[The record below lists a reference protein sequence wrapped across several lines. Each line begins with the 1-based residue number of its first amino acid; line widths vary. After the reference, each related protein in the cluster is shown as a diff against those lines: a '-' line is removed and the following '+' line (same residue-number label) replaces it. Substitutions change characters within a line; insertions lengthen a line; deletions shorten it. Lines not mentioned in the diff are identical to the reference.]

1 MSDETSHK
9 AMSIA
14 DEIKRKI
21 DVLAYEMKDN
31 RNDGWVQHHYW
42 NALHEVFVHLDR
54 VMRK

>member
-1 MSDETSHK
+1 MSDESSHK
-9 AMSIA
+9 AMSLA

-21 DVLAYEMKDN
+21 DILAYEMKDD

-42 NALHEVFVHLDR
+42 TALHEVFVHLDR